1 MEGGRWGG
9 AVRVGKGGE
18 ESKKWERGKGAE
30 ELYHMVGLKPER
42 LCFTPPHPLPLP
54 CLGTCQ
60 GS

>member
-1 MEGGRWGG
+1 MGRGCEG
-9 AVRVGKGGE
+9 GKGGE